1 MKTGDGKNDLF
12 HFLIPVMIS
21 DFFFS
26 FFILYFVSIFFI
38 TFSFSCFLSPHLFY
52 SFVRLFVQFS
62 LSFSLLSLL
71 FCPSQHWFKP
81 FQYHMTGKKRQKK
94 MLLWNPWHLNDN
106 YCLFFQPI
114 PILIPEPFQGN
125 KEGGRVGRGVGG
137 RGGGVEGRQTQGG
150 GEEGGGWGGGF

>member
-26 FFILYFVSIFFI
+26 FFILYFVSIFLLR
-38 TFSFSCFLSPHLFY
+38 FLFLAFFLLIFFY
-52 SFVRLFVQFS
+52 SFIRLFVQFS

-81 FQYHMTGKKRQKK
+81 FQYHMTGKKKTKK

-125 KEGGRVGRGVGG
+125 KEGGRVRRGVGG
-137 RGGGVEGRQTQGG
+137 RGKTDARGRGRGMGMGRGVLITH
-150 GEEGGGWGGGF
+150 